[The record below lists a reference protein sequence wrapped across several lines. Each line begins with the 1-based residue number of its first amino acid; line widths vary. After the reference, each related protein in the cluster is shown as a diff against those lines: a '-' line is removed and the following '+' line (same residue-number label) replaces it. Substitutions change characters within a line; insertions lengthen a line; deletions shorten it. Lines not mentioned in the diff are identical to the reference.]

1 MELLLGGDKA
11 GPAWAESGYHTN
23 PNQTDPMD
31 SSTAQSIFASITD
44 RDAVNQRGRA
54 LGAAQRSR
62 TVQSYDLVLALL
74 RTTGTGAERTIAAV
88 RRGWEMLTGKTIA
101 PSSFDERFNPGLIR
115 LLWELFEGVTRPVPR
130 RLRRRWPRAMQS
142 LRDIILCDGT
152 RMALDAALAT
162 TFRGTGEGQAG
173 LKLMA
178 VLSLDQGQLTDVRA
192 GAAVHHDR
200 KLLRLGA
207 LVADALYLM
216 DLGFYDHSL
225 FAELDDADAHF
236 ISRLKEGVVPLIE
249 SIEAGV
255 VDARHAVG
263 KRLDG
268 ELRYHR
274 TVDVDARLRTP
285 NGPEKYRVFRVV
297 KVEVP
302 RADRHDQWQGDH
314 HQFWFV
320 TNLPRDV
327 WTTQMIAVLYRLRWS
342 IERAFRSM
350 KTLARLDQI
359 RSERPTVIF
368 AFVVASL
375 IVWAL
380 GAAIVREMERDR
392 GIGRIS
398 HDRVQACLVEGMA
411 DLTMTLCR
419 RSDDWERMLRER
431 IAILEREGRHPN
443 PSQPRRIT
451 TVFEKV
457 KSEARILAQAA

>member
-1 MELLLGGDKA
+1 
-11 GPAWAESGYHTN
+11 
-23 PNQTDPMD
+23 MD
-31 SSTAQSIFASITD
+31 GSTALSIFSSITD
-44 RDAVNQRGRA
+44 RDTVNERGRA
-54 LGAAQRSR
+54 LGASR
-62 TVQSYDLVLALL
+62 RTRTIESYDLVLALL
-74 RTTGTGAERTIAAV
+74 RTTGTGAERTIATV
-88 RRGWEMLTGKTIA
+88 RRGWEMLTGKTVA
-101 PSSFDERFNPGLIR
+101 PSAFDERFNPGLVR
-115 LLWELFEGVTRPVPR
+115 LLWELFEAVARPVPR
-130 RLRRRWPRAMQS
+130 ALRRRWPRAMQS
-142 LRDIILCDGT
+142 LRDIVLCDGT
-152 RMALDAALAT
+152 RMALDAALAAV
-162 TFRGTGEGQAG
+162 FRGTGEGQAG

-200 KLLRLGA
+200 KLLRLGE

-225 FAELDDADAHF
+225 FAALDDADARF
-236 ISRLKEGVVPLIE
+236 VSRLKEGVVPLIE
-249 SIEAGV
+249 SVEAGV

-268 ELRYHR
+268 ALRYHR

-285 NGPEKYRVFRVV
+285 EGPARSRVFRVV

-302 RADRHDQWQGDH
+302 RCDRHDHWQGDH

-327 WTTQMIAVLYRLRWS
+327 WTAQMIAVLYRLRWS

-359 RSERPTVIF
+359 RSERPPVIF
-368 AFVVASL
+368 AFVASSL

-380 GAAIVREMERDR
+380 GAALVREMERAR
-392 GIGRIS
+392 GVGRVS
-398 HDRVQACLVEGMA
+398 HDRVMACLVEGMA
-411 DLTMTLCR
+411 DLTLTLSR
-419 RSDDWERMLRER
+419 RPEDWKRLLHER
-431 IAILEREGRHPN
+431 IVIFNREGRHAN

-457 KSEARILAQAA
+457 ESEARILAQAA

>member
-1 MELLLGGDKA
+1 
-11 GPAWAESGYHTN
+11 
-23 PNQTDPMD
+23 MD
-31 SSTAQSIFASITD
+31 SSTALSIFESITD

-54 LGAAQRSR
+54 LGASQRTR

-74 RTTGTGAERTIAAV
+74 RTTGTGAERTIATV
-88 RRGWEMLTGKTIA
+88 RRGWEMHTGKTIA
-101 PSSFDERFNPGLIR
+101 PSAFDERFNPGLVR
-115 LLWELFEGVTRPVPR
+115 LLWDLFGAVTRPVR
-130 RLRRRWPRAMQS
+130 RALRRRWPRSMQA
-142 LRDIILCDGT
+142 LRDIVLCDGT

-162 TFRGTGEGQAG
+162 VFRGTGEGQAG

-200 KLLRLGA
+200 KLLRLGE

-225 FAELDDADAHF
+225 FAELDAAGARF
-236 ISRLKEGVVPLIE
+236 VSRLKEGVVPIIE
-249 SIEAGV
+249 SVEAGV
-255 VDARHAVG
+255 VDARHARG

-268 ELRYHR
+268 ALRYHR

-285 NGPEKYRVFRVV
+285 DGPEKDRVFRVV

-302 RADRHDQWQGDH
+302 RCDRHDQWQGDH

-327 WTTQMIAVLYRLRWS
+327 WTPQMIAVLYRLRWA
-342 IERAFRSM
+342 IERAFRQM
-350 KTLARLDQI
+350 KTLMRLDQI
-359 RSERPTVIF
+359 RSERPPVIF

-380 GAAIVREMERDR
+380 GAAVVREMERER
-392 GIGRIS
+392 GVGQVS
-398 HDRVQACLVEGMA
+398 HDRVLACLVEGMA
-411 DLTMTLCR
+411 DLTLTLSR
-419 RSDDWERMLRER
+419 RPDDWKRLLRER
-431 IAILEREGRHPN
+431 LAIFEREGRHPN

-451 TVFEKV
+451 TVFQKV
-457 KSEARILAQAA
+457 ESEARILADAA

>member
-1 MELLLGGDKA
+1 
-11 GPAWAESGYHTN
+11 
-23 PNQTDPMD
+23 MD
-31 SSTAQSIFASITD
+31 GSTALSIFSSITD
-44 RDAVNQRGRA
+44 RDTVNERGRA
-54 LGAAQRSR
+54 LGASQRTR
-62 TVQSYDLVLALL
+62 TIESYDLVLALL
-74 RTTGTGAERTIAAV
+74 RATGTGAERRIATV
-88 RRGWEMLTGKTIA
+88 RRGWEMLTGKTVA
-101 PSSFDERFNPGLIR
+101 PSAFDERFNPGLVR
-115 LLWELFEGVTRPVPR
+115 LLWELFEAVTRPVPR
-130 RLRRRWPRAMQS
+130 ALRRRWPRAMQS
-142 LRDIILCDGT
+142 LRDIVLCDGT

-162 TFRGTGEGQAG
+162 VFRGTGEGQAG

-200 KLLRLGA
+200 KLLRLGE

-225 FAELDDADAHF
+225 FAALDDADARF
-236 ISRLKEGVVPLIE
+236 VSRLKEGVVPLIE
-249 SIEAGV
+249 SVEAGV

-268 ELRYHR
+268 ALRYHR

-285 NGPEKYRVFRVV
+285 DGPTRSRVFRVV

-302 RADRHDQWQGDH
+302 RCDRHDHWQGDH

-327 WTTQMIAVLYRLRWS
+327 WTAQMIAVLYRLRWS

-359 RSERPTVIF
+359 RSERPPVIF
-368 AFVVASL
+368 AFVASSL

-380 GAAIVREMERDR
+380 GAALVREMESAR
-392 GIGRIS
+392 GVGRVS
-398 HDRVQACLVEGMA
+398 HDRIMACLVEGMA
-411 DLTMTLCR
+411 DLTLTLSR
-419 RSDDWERMLRER
+419 RPEDWKRLLYER
-431 IAILEREGRHPN
+431 IVIFNREGRHPN

-457 KSEARILAQAA
+457 ESELRILAQAA